1 MTISYA
7 HRESYSTFFDEI
19 FFYIIILPIDKLT
32 NGSIITTVRKRGGI
46 MNRKEEIIYAT
57 LELASEYGLK
67 SVSLSQIADKVGI
80 RKPSLYNHFKSKE
93 ELVKSMYTFLREK
106 AKISVGTAAQA
117 DVFPEDK
124 SLALILSDSISVYFS
139 FLSDENM
146 MKFFKVLY
154 SERSISPVA
163 AQIMLDE
170 TERMISMTK
179 NLFYALVVHGKMKNE
194 HVDTA
199 ALSFAMTVHSLVDRQ
214 MDMITAGLSEATAT
228 AELPKEIVQAFK
240 EKCLHDGVSQASVIL
255 AAIEKFLAE

>member
-1 MTISYA
+1 
-7 HRESYSTFFDEI
+7 
-19 FFYIIILPIDKLT
+19 
-32 NGSIITTVRKRGGI
+32 

-67 SVSLSQIADKVGI
+67 SVSLSQIAEKVGI

-93 ELVKSMYTFLREK
+93 ELVNSMYIFLREK
-106 AKISVGTAAQA
+106 ARTGVGIMPGV

-124 SLALILSDSISVYFS
+124 SLSEILSDSMSAYFS

-170 TERMISMTK
+170 TDRMISLTK

-194 HVDTA
+194 SVDTA
-199 ALSFAMTVHSLVDRQ
+199 ALSYAMTIHSLVDRQ
-214 MDMITAGLSEATAT
+214 MDMITAGLGDAPETSG
-228 AELPKEIVQAFK
+228 LPKEIREYMQWFCERMEVR
-240 EKCLHDGVSQASVIL
+240 
-255 AAIEKFLAE
+255 

>member
-106 AKISVGTAAQA
+106 AKISVGTAAQT

-124 SLALILSDSISVYFS
+124 SLALILSDSISVYFN

-170 TERMISMTK
+170 TERMISLTK

-214 MDMITAGLSEATAT
+214 MDMITAGQSEATAT
-228 AELPKEIVQAFK
+228 AELPKEIK
-240 EKCLHDGVSQASVIL
+240 EYIDWFCKGMEA
-255 AAIEKFLAE
+255 

>member
-1 MTISYA
+1 
-7 HRESYSTFFDEI
+7 
-19 FFYIIILPIDKLT
+19 
-32 NGSIITTVRKRGGI
+32 

-93 ELVKSMYTFLREK
+93 ELVNSMYTFLREK
-106 AKISVGTAAQA
+106 AQMGVGTTSGV
-117 DVFPEDK
+117 DKFPEDK
-124 SLALILSDSISVYFS
+124 NLSEILLYSISGYLC

-170 TERMISMTK
+170 TDRMISLTK
-179 NLFYALVVHGKMKNE
+179 NLFYSLVVHGKMKNE
-194 HVDTA
+194 NVDTA
-199 ALSFAMTVHSLVDRQ
+199 ALSYAMTVHSIVDRQ
-214 MDMITAGLSEATAT
+214 MDMITAGICDAPVT
-228 AELPKEIVQAFK
+228 AELPTEIR
-240 EKCLHDGVSQASVIL
+240 EY
-255 AAIEKFLAE
+255 IEWFCKQMEA

>member
-1 MTISYA
+1 
-7 HRESYSTFFDEI
+7 
-19 FFYIIILPIDKLT
+19 
-32 NGSIITTVRKRGGI
+32 

-93 ELVKSMYTFLREK
+93 ELVNSMYTFLREK
-106 AKISVGTAAQA
+106 ARTGVGILPGAGS
-117 DVFPEDK
+117 FPEDK
-124 SLALILSDSISVYFS
+124 SLSEILSDSISVYLS

-170 TERMISMTK
+170 TDRMISLTK

-194 HVDTA
+194 NVDTA
-199 ALSFAMTVHSLVDRQ
+199 ALSYAMTVHSLVDRQ
-214 MDMITAGLSEATAT
+214 MDMVTAGLSDT
-228 AELPKEIVQAFK
+228 AETSELSKEIREYIQWFCERMEV
-240 EKCLHDGVSQASVIL
+240 
-255 AAIEKFLAE
+255 

>member
-1 MTISYA
+1 
-7 HRESYSTFFDEI
+7 
-19 FFYIIILPIDKLT
+19 
-32 NGSIITTVRKRGGI
+32 
-46 MNRKEEIIYAT
+46 MNRKEEIIYVT

-93 ELVKSMYTFLREK
+93 ELVSSMYTFLREK
-106 AKISVGTAAQA
+106 AQMSVGSTFRV
-117 DVFPEDK
+117 DTFPEDE
-124 SLALILSDSISVYFS
+124 SLAGILTDSISVYLS

-170 TERMISMTK
+170 TERMILTTK

-194 HVDTA
+194 NVDTA
-199 ALSFAMTVHSLVDRQ
+199 ALSYAMTIHSLVDRQ
-214 MDMITAGLSEATAT
+214 MDMVTAGLSVFPVP
-228 AELPKEIVQAFK
+228 AELTKDIKEFIQWFADRMEVR
-240 EKCLHDGVSQASVIL
+240 
-255 AAIEKFLAE
+255 